1 MEREQKTKLLEGE
14 MKRIGKGKEWDK
26 RTTDQYGNTEIWH
39 YKAVTRM
46 GQFRFGRP
54 TWSEDEE
61 PYLCWNRQRY
71 YLSEFLTPKAGS
83 PGLSLFAGVSPLSY
97 SAGVG
102 ICLGDNE
109 EGQLN
114 FHV

>member
-1 MEREQKTKLLEGE
+1 MEE
-14 MKRIGKGKEWDK
+14 KRIGKGREWE
-26 RTTDQYGNTEIWH
+26 REITANGNTAIWQ

-46 GQFRFGRP
+46 EQFRFGRP

-71 YLSEFLTPKAGS
+71 YLSEFVRTETGS
-83 PGLSLFAGVSPLSY
+83 LGLSLFAGVSPLSY

-102 ICLGDNE
+102 IRLGDNND
-109 EGQLN
+109 EGQLVY
-114 FHV
+114 FYVS